1 VFRFIIL
8 LGAIASLS
16 ACAAFTHKA
25 EIETLPNDGVI
36 FTSPSVETMTFQDP
50 KKLKKMCLGRGADA
64 VFETSDQTDFSI
76 TLISLG
82 ISAPEKAEAAEQAGE
97 EEMTGRSPGV
107 LMARELFYRACEL
120 TNNAQL
126 KDDDAIKVFN
136 NVLQVVR
143 EGWIQEGKNTKIIIG
158 EKLTTTTTINNS
170 SVPPGQGKS
179 PGAPNQNGATS
190 TTTSGDPNSGDPN
203 SGDPNQ
209 NEGTK

>member
-1 VFRFIIL
+1 MFRFIIL

-16 ACAAFTHKA
+16 ACATFTHKA
-25 EIETLPNDGVI
+25 EIETLPNDGVV
-36 FTSPSVETMTFQDP
+36 FTSPSVKTMIFQDP

-82 ISAPEKAEAAEQAGE
+82 NSAPEKAAAAEQAGE

-143 EGWIQEGKNTKIIIG
+143 DGWIQEGKNTKIIIG
-158 EKLTTTTTINNS
+158 EKLTTTTTIHNS
-170 SVPPGQGKS
+170 SGLPAQGQTA
-179 PGAPNQNGATS
+179 GALNQNGPKS
-190 TTTSGDPNSGDPN
+190 TAVKGLLPKEEADPDP
-203 SGDPNQ
+203 DLQ
-209 NEGTK
+209 